1 MPTLKIGTI
10 INIFTDLIEKEKSM
24 IKYENP
30 NGYIEITNNYFARL
44 VGNAA
49 QSCFGVTRMVN
60 ANPVQTIKYAIKS
73 RVDGVDLDTSNQG
86 VTIKSVNGALVVDL
100 SIAVSYGVNINAIAD
115 SIVNKVRYTIES
127 TTDLKVSEVNV
138 HVEGIDSIN

>member
-1 MPTLKIGTI
+1 
-10 INIFTDLIEKEKSM
+10 M
-24 IKYENP
+24 IKYENQ
-30 NGYIEITNNYFARL
+30 NGYIEITNSYFAKL

-60 ANPVQTIKYAIKS
+60 SNPVQSIKS
-73 RVDGVDLDTSNQG
+73 AIINRVERAAELDNSNQG
-86 VTIKSVNGALVVDL
+86 VVIKSVNGALVVDL

-127 TTDLKVSEVNV
+127 ATDLKVSEVNV
-138 HVEGIDSIN
+138 HIEGIDSIN

>member
-1 MPTLKIGTI
+1 
-10 INIFTDLIEKEKSM
+10 M
-24 IKYENP
+24 IKYENQ
-30 NGYIEITNNYFARL
+30 NGYIEITNSYFAKL

-60 ANPVQTIKYAIKS
+60 SNPVQSIKS
-73 RVDGVDLDTSNQG
+73 AIISRVERASELDNSNQG
-86 VTIKSVNGALVVDL
+86 VVIKSVNGALVVDL

-127 TTDLKVSEVNV
+127 ATDLKVSEVNV
-138 HVEGIDSIN
+138 HIEGIDSIN